1 MLYSLKQTSKAYHIN
16 EPNSRKRVLP
26 EDRVLSG
33 EGVVELNGVF
43 APALRCLTSLLSAA
57 LALVVLSGCVSHLGA
72 RIEHAPLPPG
82 APNPEEIMA
91 ELAANDSAV
100 QSFRAKGT
108 FTVESPDLSGAKT
121 FRNGSISF
129 RRPASLS
136 VLGRND
142 LGMAAFRLTCVGSEF
157 LIEFPASKDEPYYRL
172 EGERFADVPF
182 SVSPSD
188 IAREMF
194 LPESW
199 GELRAREYRLVAF
212 DALKQEATIEIGPKR
227 QPRRRVVVR
236 GPEWVVMRSERLD
249 DDGNVIALC
258 TKGDYRLFEGMR
270 FPAAVEACFPNEATR
285 MTFEMRTI
293 RLNGELKDDDFDI
306 RARAREAG
314 LDVSNAPRKGSPR
327 DHVR

>member
-1 MLYSLKQTSKAYHIN
+1 ML
-16 EPNSRKRVLP
+16 
-26 EDRVLSG
+26 D
-33 EGVVELNGVF
+33 GVF
-43 APALRCLTSLLSAA
+43 TRALRC
-57 LALVVLSGCVSHLGA
+57 VVPLIFAGASISVFLPGCVSHLGT

-82 APNPEEIMA
+82 APDPAEILA

-100 QSFRAKGT
+100 QNFRAKGT
-108 FTVESPDLSGAKT
+108 FTLESPDLSGAKT
-121 FRNGSISF
+121 FRNASILF

-172 EGERFADVPF
+172 EGERFEDVPF

-199 GELRAREYRLVAF
+199 GELKAREYRLIAF
-212 DALKQEATIEIGPKR
+212 DALKQEATLEIGPKR

-236 GPEWVVMRSERLD
+236 GPEWVAVSSERLD

-258 TKGDYRLFEGMR
+258 TKSDYRLLDGIR
-270 FPAAVEACFPNEATR
+270 FPSVVEACFPNAETR

-293 RLNGELKDDDFDI
+293 RPNAELKDEDFDI

-314 LDVSNAPRKGSPR
+314 LDVSSTPKGGSPR
-327 DHVR
+327 DGIR